1 MRHLSHPLLNI
12 PSKVEQTRQLK
23 KVEVTDNC
31 TYQDANGIAVQQHI
45 VNSCLGDYTIRQD
58 IVILRLHHIHII
70 IIDTTETIHL
80 LLVTIRMKGHVDQNQ
95 GVSIPVRMTSIE
107 DITLHKSIPI
117 SERCY
122 KCGQLGHLKKDCKNK
137 FRKRTQRN
145 VNQYIINGP
154 CYLYQR

>member
-31 TYQDANGIAVQQHI
+31 AYQDANGITVQQHI

-80 LLVTIRMKGHVDQNQ
+80 LLVTIRMNGHVDQNQ
-95 GVSIPVRMTSIE
+95 GVSIAVRMTSIE
-107 DITLHKSIPI
+107 DIT
-117 SERCY
+117 
-122 KCGQLGHLKKDCKNK
+122 
-137 FRKRTQRN
+137 
-145 VNQYIINGP
+145 
-154 CYLYQR
+154 